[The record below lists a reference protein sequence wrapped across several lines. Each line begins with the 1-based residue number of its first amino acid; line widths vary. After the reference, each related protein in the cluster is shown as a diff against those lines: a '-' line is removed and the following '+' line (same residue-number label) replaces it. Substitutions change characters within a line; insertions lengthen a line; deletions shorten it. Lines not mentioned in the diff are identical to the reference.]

1 MERIIQQ
8 TDYDALSSK
17 ICALQFN
24 YLPPNKGTLSES
36 IDDTLQCLYSDIKS
50 LHFEYYKTLKEK
62 SRNVYGKINKLMRN
76 PFPVMNYGTYLR
88 TLAIDVSLIK
98 YIENFPK
105 DQPFQIVNLG
115 SGSDLR
121 FIQYLKMY
129 GGRIKRFVDLDFKDA
144 IILKQSILKDST
156 NLDQSIR
163 SFEGKYVILQGD
175 LKDVEGTLQQLK
187 QYLDPKLP
195 TVFITECVLC
205 YMTENDSKQLI
216 STIMDTFATGF
227 WISYDPI
234 GGADV
239 NDKFGTIMKRNLMDS
254 RNLEMPTLLIYNS
267 KLNYPQR
274 WENEKSQ
281 IDIKDMWNFLSEAIS
296 DTEKRRLRSLQFLD
310 EIEELKIMQSHYVI
324 LNTAWD

>member
-17 ICALQFN
+17 ICALQFS
-24 YLPPNKGTLSES
+24 YLPPNKGTLSEP
-36 IDDTLQCLYSDIKS
+36 IDETLQSLYQDIKS
-50 LHFEYYKTLKEK
+50 LHFEYYKTLKEE

-98 YIENFPK
+98 FINSFPI
-105 DQPFQIVNLG
+105 DQHFQIVNLG

-121 FIQYLKMY
+121 FIQYLNMF
-129 GGRIKRFVDLDFKDA
+129 GDRVERFIDLDFKDA
-144 IILKQSILKDST
+144 IILKQKILKDSIT
-156 NLDQSIR
+156 LDHIIQSYR
-163 SFEGKYVILQGD
+163 DKFVMLPGD
-175 LKDVEGTLQQLK
+175 LKNVAGTLEKLTQFLN
-187 QYLDPKLP
+187 PKIP
-195 TVFITECVLC
+195 TIFITECVLC
-205 YMTENDSKQLI
+205 YMTENDSKQLV
-216 STIMDTFATGF
+216 STIMNEFPTGC

-234 GGADV
+234 GGSDV

-267 KLNYPQR
+267 KSNYPQR
-274 WENEKSQ
+274 WDNGKSE
-281 IDIKDMWNFLSEAIS
+281 IVIKDMWDFLSESIS
-296 DTEKRRLRSLQFLD
+296 DIEKKRLRSLQFLD

-324 LNTAWD
+324 LNTTWT